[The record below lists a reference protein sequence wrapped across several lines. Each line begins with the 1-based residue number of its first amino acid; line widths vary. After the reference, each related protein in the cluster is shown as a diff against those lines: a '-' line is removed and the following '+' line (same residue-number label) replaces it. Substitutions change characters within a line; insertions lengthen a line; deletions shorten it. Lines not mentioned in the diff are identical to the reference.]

1 MNVDFVVN
9 DVVIGLLFIDFRGSS
24 VVVDFSI
31 GFVVYNFKVG
41 DKVRVNINGIVDV
54 LYFMFLGWRF

>member
-1 MNVDFVVN
+1 MN

>member
-1 MNVDFVVN
+1 MN

-31 GFVVYNFKVG
+31 GFVVFNFKVG

>member
-1 MNVDFVVN
+1 MN
-9 DVVIGLLFIDFRGSS
+9 DVVIGLFFIDFRGSS

-31 GFVVYNFKVG
+31 GFVVFNFKVG